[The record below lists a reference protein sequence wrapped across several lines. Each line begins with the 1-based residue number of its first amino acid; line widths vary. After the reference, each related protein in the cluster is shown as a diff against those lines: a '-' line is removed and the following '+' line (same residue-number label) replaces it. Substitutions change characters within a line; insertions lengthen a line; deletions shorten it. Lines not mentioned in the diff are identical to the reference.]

1 MELVFCFPMRKWT
14 YRNGLIKE
22 LSVLVIPIVIQNL
35 ISNFINFADTVML
48 GRVSQTALSAGSL
61 ANQIYFILAIVYFG
75 LASSITILS
84 SQYWGRKDYQ
94 TIGSIFGIG
103 LLISAAFSIPVAI
116 VSFLIPETVL
126 LFWTNDPLLIQ
137 EGASYL
143 RIVSFSYLCMTISQ
157 PYLSIMKSCERVRL
171 STRIS
176 VIALVINVTGNAIL
190 IFGLF
195 GLPAFGIKG
204 AAIATCIARF
214 TELLICGRD
223 YLKQNILSHDPRS
236 FFQIP
241 KELRHDFNRHCM
253 PAFLNDLLWGF
264 AFNMNSVI
272 MGHLG
277 SDMVA
282 ASSVVSIVREIL
294 TVVGFS
300 IASGSAILL
309 GKEIGEG
316 NLELARKDASEIL
329 HLTFLVSLIQ
339 AGVLYAVSG
348 FIPGLVVLSET
359 AKGYLLYML
368 KISCLYTIGQVI
380 NTLLIASFFRCG
392 GDSKYGMRLDMVSM
406 WGFAVP
412 IGLLSAF
419 VLHLPPL
426 TVYTLLCL
434 DEAVK
439 LPFALYHY
447 KQGNWINDLTRTA
460 FAE

>member
-1 MELVFCFPMRKWT
+1 
-14 YRNGLIKE
+14 
-22 LSVLVIPIVIQNL
+22 
-35 ISNFINFADTVML
+35 ML

-241 KELRHDFNRHCM
+241 KELRYDFNRHCM

-329 HLTFLVSLIQ
+329 HLTVLVSLIQ

>member
-1 MELVFCFPMRKWT
+1 MRKWT

-22 LSVLVIPIVIQNL
+22 LSALVIPIVIQNL

-241 KELRHDFNRHCM
+241 KELRYDFNRHCM

-329 HLTFLVSLIQ
+329 HLTVLVSLIQ

>member
-1 MELVFCFPMRKWT
+1 
-14 YRNGLIKE
+14 
-22 LSVLVIPIVIQNL
+22 
-35 ISNFINFADTVML
+35 ML

-61 ANQIYFILAIVYFG
+61 SNQIYFILAIVYFG

-329 HLTFLVSLIQ
+329 HLTVLVSLIQ

-439 LPFALYHY
+439 LPFALFHY

>member
-1 MELVFCFPMRKWT
+1 
-14 YRNGLIKE
+14 
-22 LSVLVIPIVIQNL
+22 
-35 ISNFINFADTVML
+35 ML

-241 KELRHDFNRHCM
+241 KELRYDFNRHCM

-329 HLTFLVSLIQ
+329 HLTVLVSLIQ

-392 GDSKYGMRLDMVSM
+392 GDSKYGVRLDLISM

>member
-1 MELVFCFPMRKWT
+1 
-14 YRNGLIKE
+14 
-22 LSVLVIPIVIQNL
+22 
-35 ISNFINFADTVML
+35 ML

-126 LFWTNDPLLIQ
+126 LLWTNDPLLIQ

-143 RIVSFSYLCMTISQ
+143 RIVSFSYLCMTITQ

-241 KELRHDFNRHCM
+241 KELRYDFNRHCM

-329 HLTFLVSLIQ
+329 HLTVLVSLIQ

-392 GDSKYGMRLDMVSM
+392 GDSKYGVRLDLISM

>member
-1 MELVFCFPMRKWT
+1 
-14 YRNGLIKE
+14 
-22 LSVLVIPIVIQNL
+22 
-35 ISNFINFADTVML
+35 ML

-195 GLPAFGIKG
+195 GLPTFGIKG

>member
-1 MELVFCFPMRKWT
+1 MELVFCFPMRKWI
-14 YRNGLIKE
+14 YRNGLFKE
-22 LSVLVIPIVIQNL
+22 LSALVIPIVIQNL

-195 GLPAFGIKG
+195 GLPTFGIKG

-329 HLTFLVSLIQ
+329 HLTVLVSLIQ

>member
-1 MELVFCFPMRKWT
+1 
-14 YRNGLIKE
+14 
-22 LSVLVIPIVIQNL
+22 
-35 ISNFINFADTVML
+35 ML

-195 GLPAFGIKG
+195 GLPAFGSKG

-241 KELRHDFNRHCM
+241 KELRYDFNRHCM

-329 HLTFLVSLIQ
+329 HLTVLVSLIQ

>member
-1 MELVFCFPMRKWT
+1 
-14 YRNGLIKE
+14 
-22 LSVLVIPIVIQNL
+22 
-35 ISNFINFADTVML
+35 ML

-329 HLTFLVSLIQ
+329 HLTVLVSLIQ

-392 GDSKYGMRLDMVSM
+392 GDSKYGVRLDLISM

>member
-1 MELVFCFPMRKWT
+1 MRKWT

-22 LSVLVIPIVIQNL
+22 LSALVIPIVIQNL

-84 SQYWGRKDYQ
+84 SKYWSRKDYQ

-316 NLELARKDASEIL
+316 DLELARKDASEIL
-329 HLTFLVSLIQ
+329 HLTVLVSLIQ

>member
-1 MELVFCFPMRKWT
+1 M
-14 YRNGLIKE
+14 IKE
-22 LSVLVIPIVIQNL
+22 LSALVIPIVIQNL

-195 GLPAFGIKG
+195 GLPTFGIKG

-329 HLTFLVSLIQ
+329 HLTVLVSLIQ

>member
-1 MELVFCFPMRKWT
+1 
-14 YRNGLIKE
+14 
-22 LSVLVIPIVIQNL
+22 
-35 ISNFINFADTVML
+35 ML

-143 RIVSFSYLCMTISQ
+143 RIVSFSYLCMTITQ

-241 KELRHDFNRHCM
+241 KELRYDFNRHCM

-329 HLTFLVSLIQ
+329 HLTVLVSLIQ

-392 GDSKYGMRLDMVSM
+392 GDSKYGMRLDLISM

>member
-1 MELVFCFPMRKWT
+1 MKLVSYRK
-14 YRNGLIKE
+14 GLIRQ
-22 LSVLVIPIVIQNL
+22 LSVLVVPIVIQNL
-35 ISNFINFADTVML
+35 ISNFVNFADTVML

-75 LASSITILS
+75 LTSSITILS
-84 SQYWGRKDYQ
+84 SQYWGKKDYQ

-103 LLISAAFSIPVAI
+103 LIISAVFSIPVAI
-116 VSFLIPETVL
+116 VSFLMPETVL
-126 LFWTNDPLLIQ
+126 LFWTNDSVLIQ
-137 EGASYL
+137 EGAAYL

-157 PYLSIMKSCERVRL
+157 PYLSIMKSCERVQL

-176 VIALVINVTGNAIL
+176 VTALFINVIGNAIL
-190 IFGLF
+190 IFGLL
-195 GLPAFGIKG
+195 GAPALGIRG
-204 AAIATCIARF
+204 AAIATCIARL
-214 TELLICGRD
+214 TELLVCGYD
-223 YLKQNILSHDPRS
+223 YLHQKILSHDPLS
-236 FFQIP
+236 FFRIP
-241 KELRHDFNRHCM
+241 KVLRDDFSHHCM

-282 ASSVVSIVREIL
+282 ASSVVSIVREIIS
-294 TVVGFS
+294 VVGFG

-316 NLELARKDASEIL
+316 NTELARNDAADIL
-329 HLTFLVSLIQ
+329 RLTVLVSLIQ
-339 AGVLYAVSG
+339 AALLYAVSG
-348 FIPGLVVLSET
+348 WIPNLVVLSDT

-368 KISCLYTIGQVI
+368 KISCVYTIGQVI

-392 GDSKYGMRLDMVSM
+392 GDAKYGVRLDLLSM

-412 IGLLSAF
+412 VGLLSAF
-419 VLHLPPL
+419 VFRLPPL

-439 LPFALYHY
+439 LPFALQHY
-447 KQGNWINDLTRTA
+447 RQGNWINDLTRTE